1 MIVEFGAD
9 WCGPCGLMEKNI
21 TDLQKCMDDVIILH
35 SDVVKDPKSAD
46 EYEIDTVPTFKF
58 VFHNQTINDT
68 VRGMYSTVD
77 KGQYF
82 KKDCFEHVDFW
93 TKFLHFRTHHLENF
107 TTELTLQSTY
117 LELCH

>member
-68 VRGMYSTVD
+68 VRGMYSTGRGLLKQVQFNLD
-77 KGQYF
+77 LMISNL
-82 KKDCFEHVDFW
+82 V
-93 TKFLHFRTHHLENF
+93 
-107 TTELTLQSTY
+107 TT
-117 LELCH
+117 

>member
-1 MIVEFGAD
+1 MLSPHDQLQQDIVDAGDHLVIVEFGAD

-21 TDLQKCMDDVIILH
+21 TDLQKCMEDVIILH

-68 VRGMYSTVD
+68 VRG
-77 KGQYF
+77 
-82 KKDCFEHVDFW
+82 
-93 TKFLHFRTHHLENF
+93 L
-107 TTELTLQSTY
+107 Y
-117 LELCH
+117 L

>member
-21 TDLQKCMDDVIILH
+21 TDLQKCMEDVIILH

-58 VFHNQTINDT
+58 VFHNETINDT
-68 VRGMYSTVD
+68 VRGMYIVHMISNIIIIYYIYQFGCRILKIVD
-77 KGQYF
+77 PKEQNLWPRIYILKGNYIQKIF
-82 KKDCFEHVDFW
+82 
-93 TKFLHFRTHHLENF
+93 
-107 TTELTLQSTY
+107 
-117 LELCH
+117 